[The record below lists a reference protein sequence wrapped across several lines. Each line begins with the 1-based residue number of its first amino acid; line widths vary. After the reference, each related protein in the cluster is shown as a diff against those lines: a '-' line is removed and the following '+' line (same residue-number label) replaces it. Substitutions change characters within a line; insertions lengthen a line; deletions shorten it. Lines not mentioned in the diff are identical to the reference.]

1 MAIEQTV
8 YDLVAPAVEAM
19 GYELW
24 GIEREGDMLR
34 FYIDKEGGVGIDD
47 CYAVHQ
53 QIISIMTV
61 EEMIDKY
68 RLEVSSP
75 GWNRLF
81 FFADQFQDYV
91 GGTFKVKLSYLV
103 NERRKFKAE
112 LLKAEGDTLTFNVD
126 GEPFEVEF
134 SAVDTARLDPK
145 F

>member
-1 MAIEQTV
+1 MAVEQTV
-8 YDLVAPAVEAM
+8 YDLVAPAIESM

-34 FYIDKEGGVGIDD
+34 FYIDKENGVGIDD

-61 EEMIDKY
+61 EGMIEKY

-91 GGTFKVKLSYLV
+91 GGFFKVKLSYLV

-112 LLKAEGDTLTFNVD
+112 LLKAEGDILTFEVD

-134 SAVDTARLDPK
+134 GAVDTARLDPK